1 MKLTR
6 VDEIVDLGEV
16 ESHRWDTGKRFARV
30 DIKIDDVTISLQ
42 RCLVT
47 GNLMIRS
54 NGRNMSIKPSASNQ
68 IELYVGEPD

>member
-16 ESHRWDTGKRFARV
+16 EYRRWDEKRVAR
-30 DIKIDDVTISLQ
+30 IDLQIDGVGISLQ

-54 NGRNMSIKPSASNQ
+54 NGRNMHIKPSASNQ